1 MDPDVLTEEEFVS
14 GRPVMD
20 LSSAVV
26 ADDAS
31 LAVIDKSLGTL
42 GGPVGSPQVFGIVS
56 PALSFCVELAFQEA
70 PGDDLVKALVE
81 GILTVAQSYSPLV
94 VL

>member
-42 GGPVGSPQVFGIVS
+42 GGPVGSPQVFGIV
-56 PALSFCVELAFQEA
+56 
-70 PGDDLVKALVE
+70 
-81 GILTVAQSYSPLV
+81 
-94 VL
+94 